1 MRAEYVGDVSGKF
14 TGEAHLYRVPD
25 RSGYVVVSSINIH
38 PFANETMVFES
49 DEDGNVLDWLE
60 LGVAYPSGRFEAA
73 LKNAGYEEIV
83 LDAKEV

>member
-14 TGEAHLYRVPD
+14 TGEARLYRVPD
-25 RSGYVVVSSINIH
+25 RSGYVVVSSVNT
-38 PFANETMVFES
+38 FANETMVFES
-49 DEDGNVLDWLE
+49 DEHGNVLDWLE

-83 LDAKEV
+83 LDAKED